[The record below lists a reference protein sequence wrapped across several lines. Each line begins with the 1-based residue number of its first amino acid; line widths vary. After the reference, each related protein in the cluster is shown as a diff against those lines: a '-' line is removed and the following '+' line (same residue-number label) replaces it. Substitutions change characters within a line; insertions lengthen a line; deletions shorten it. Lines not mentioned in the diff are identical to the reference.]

1 MQAFPKIFAMG
12 TRYIADILKE
22 EVEVT
27 EKVDGSQF
35 GFGKIDGEVI
45 CRSKGKIQP
54 LDNPDKMFKEAV
66 EYVLSIEDKLAEGNF
81 YYAEYLQKPKHNNLK
96 YGRIPNNHLILF
108 GVREPDGGFVSKHYL
123 LEAYADILGIEVVPL
138 LHDGMLTVEQLGG
151 LLDRDSV
158 LGEARD
164 FEGY

>member
-81 YYAEYLQKPKHNNLK
+81 YYAEYLQKPMQPYVQTWVAIAINTTKK
-96 YGRIPNNHLILF
+96 ISIIRQGTMSTLICPF
-108 GVREPDGGFVSKHYL
+108 
-123 LEAYADILGIEVVPL
+123 
-138 LHDGMLTVEQLGG
+138 
-151 LLDRDSV
+151 
-158 LGEARD
+158 
-164 FEGY
+164 

>member
-96 YGRIPNNHLILF
+96 YGRIPNNHLILL
-108 GVREPDGGFVSKHYL
+108 GFY
-123 LEAYADILGIEVVPL
+123 IE
-138 LHDGMLTVEQLGG
+138 E
-151 LLDRDSV
+151 
-158 LGEARD
+158 GEVKS
-164 FEGY
+164 